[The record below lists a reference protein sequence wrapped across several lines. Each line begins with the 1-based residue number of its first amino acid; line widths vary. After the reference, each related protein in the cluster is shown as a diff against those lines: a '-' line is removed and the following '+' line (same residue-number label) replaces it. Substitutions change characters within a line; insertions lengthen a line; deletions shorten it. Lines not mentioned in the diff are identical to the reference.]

1 MFKVYLELGF
11 KHILDLDAYDHIL
24 FVIVLCAVYSWKD
37 WRKILVLV
45 TAFTLG
51 HSITLALSALGI
63 VVFSV
68 EVIEFLIPLTII
80 VTAVANITLDHDTT
94 RVIRLNYFLALFFG
108 CIHGLGFSNYLKALL
123 GDEESIVPPL
133 LSFNLG
139 VELGQLIVVGLIFI
153 LNYLLIQLVGVKQ
166 KSWTIFM
173 SGAAAG
179 IGFILI
185 KDAVFW

>member
-24 FVIVLCAVYSWKD
+24 FVVVLCAVYAWKD
-37 WRKILVLV
+37 WRRLLFLV
-45 TAFTLG
+45 TAFTIG

-63 VVFSV
+63 VVFSP
-68 EVIEFLIPLTII
+68 ELIEFLIPLTIFA
-80 VTAVANITLDHDTT
+80 TAISNITLDHDTSK
-94 RVIRLNYFLALFFG
+94 VIRLNYMLALFFG

-139 VELGQLIVVGLIFI
+139 VELGQLIIVALIF
-153 LNYLLIQLVGVKQ
+153 LANYVVTRYLGASQR
-166 KSWTIFM
+166 SWTIFM

-179 IGFILI
+179 IAVILMRG
-185 KDAVFW
+185 AVFW